1 MGRRRTASLL
11 VSGDTASLQ
20 VAVPAR
26 GRRGWAGR
34 VCGHIPESPAVPVA
48 SGKAA
53 PSVDSVTKGGR
64 PLPEQR
70 HFDPVTEN
78 RESRRSPALT
88 HGPAAGRAF
97 DVLGL
102 STHRVTISRTPSG

>member
-1 MGRRRTASLL
+1 MGRRGQPHCSFQELPRPFRWPCPPADAEGGQGECADTSPSL
-11 VSGDTASLQ
+11 A
-20 VAVPAR
+20 VA
-26 GRRGWAGR
+26 
-34 VCGHIPESPAVPVA
+34 VA

-78 RESRRSPALT
+78 RESRCSPAFT

-102 STHRVTISRTPSG
+102 STHRVTISQTPSG